1 MLRQVNL
8 KLLAVV
14 AAILLLAAT
23 FFAIHDSQETKTVTA
38 HFPRAVSIFENTDVR
53 VLGVTVG
60 KVTAVV
66 PEGNS
71 VRVDMEYDA
80 DVSLPADAKAVI
92 VTPTLVADRFVQLTP
107 AYTSGAVMADAAD
120 IPLADTGVPVELDRI
135 YSGLRDL
142 TKALGPNGANSDGTL
157 NHLLTVADKNLKGK
171 GAKGNKMINDLARA
185 AVTFGN
191 GSGDLFDTV
200 EHLANFTQT
209 LARNDEYVV
218 AFMKDLAGVSSDLA
232 DERKELEQALSSVAT
247 AVGSVKK
254 FIRTNR
260 QAISTDVKKLTRVAK
275 NIASEK
281 DNLDLALTAGPVGIS
296 NLNVAFDPKSGSIG
310 SRFGFQ
316 GNIAD
321 SDGFLCAVVQQSEL
335 PQVTKKLAC
344 QIFKQLLEPVVSK
357 ANQNLPMADGST
369 AGNRSDPQ
377 QVGGYSSD
385 SGTTLADLTGA
396 R

>member
-1 MLRQVNL
+1 MLRQINF
-8 KLLAVV
+8 KLLAVAV
-14 AAILLLAAT
+14 ALLLLAAT
-23 FFAIHDSQETKTVTA
+23 FFSIRDSEETKTVSA

-80 DVSLPADAKAVI
+80 EVKLPDDAKAVI
-92 VTPTLVADRFVQLTP
+92 ITPTLVADRFVQLTP
-107 AYTSGAVMADAAD
+107 AYTSGAVMKDAAD
-120 IPLADTGVPVELDRI
+120 IELADTGVPVELDRI

-142 TKALGPNGANSDGTL
+142 TTALGPNGANSDGTL
-157 NHLLTVADKNLKGK
+157 NHLLKVADENLKGK
-171 GAKGNKMINDLARA
+171 GAKGNKMINDLAQA

-191 GSGDLFDTV
+191 SSGDLFDTV

-209 LARNDEYVV
+209 LAENDKYVV
-218 AFMKDLAGVSSDLA
+218 AFMKDLAGVSADLA
-232 DERKELEQALSSVAT
+232 DERGELEQALSSVAG

-254 FIRTNR
+254 FIKTNR
-260 QAISTDVKKLTRVAK
+260 QAISTDVEKLTRVAK
-275 NIASEK
+275 NLASEK
-281 DNLDLALTAGPVGIS
+281 DALDLALTAGPVGIS
-296 NLNVAFDPKSGSIG
+296 NLILALDPKSGAVG

-316 GNIAD
+316 GNVAD

-335 PQVTKKLAC
+335 PKVSKDLAC
-344 QIFKQLLEPVVSK
+344 KLFKQLLEPVVSK
-357 ANQNLPMADGST
+357 ANQNMST
-369 AGNRSDPQ
+369 ANSTTPGKQPSRQSVSQYAP
-377 QVGGYSSD
+377 D

>member
-1 MLRQVNL
+1 MLRQINV
-8 KLLAVV
+8 KLLAVAV
-14 AAILLLAAT
+14 ALLLLAAT
-23 FFAIHDSQETKTVTA
+23 FLTIRDSEETKTVSA

-80 DVSLPADAKAVI
+80 EVKLPDDAKAVI
-92 VTPTLVADRFVQLTP
+92 ITPTLVADRFVQLTP
-107 AYTSGAVMADAAD
+107 AYTSGAVLADAAD
-120 IPLADTGVPVELDRI
+120 IKLADTGVPVELDRI

-142 TKALGPNGANSDGTL
+142 TTALGPNGANSDGTL
-157 NHLLTVADKNLKGK
+157 NHLLKVADQNLKGK

-209 LARNDEYVV
+209 LARNDKYVV
-218 AFMKDLAGVSSDLA
+218 AFMKDLAGVSADLA
-232 DERKELEQALSSVAT
+232 DEREELEQALSSVAK
-247 AVGSVKK
+247 AVGSVKT
-254 FIRTNR
+254 FIKTNR
-260 QAISTDVKKLTRVAK
+260 QAISTDVEKLTRVAK

-281 DNLDLALTAGPVGIS
+281 DALDLALTAGPVGIS
-296 NLNVAFDPKSGSIG
+296 NLILAFDEKSGSIG

-316 GNIAD
+316 GNVAD

-335 PQVTKKLAC
+335 PKVSKDLAC
-344 QIFKQLLEPVVSK
+344 KLFKQILEPVVSK
-357 ANQNLPMADGST
+357 ASQGQPAASRTPADD
-369 AGNRSDPQ
+369 RSGPQ
-377 QVGGYSSD
+377 SVGQYAPD

>member
-1 MLRQVNL
+1 MLRQINF
-8 KLLAVV
+8 KLLAVAV
-14 AAILLLAAT
+14 ALLLLAAT
-23 FFAIHDSQETKTVTA
+23 FFSIRDSEETKTVSA

-80 DVSLPADAKAVI
+80 DVKLPDEAKAVI
-92 VTPTLVADRFVQLTP
+92 ITPTLVSDRFVQLTP

-120 IPLADTGVPVELDRI
+120 IELADTGVPVELDRI

-142 TKALGPNGANSDGTL
+142 TTALGPNGANSDGTL
-157 NHLLTVADKNLKGK
+157 NHLLKVADQNLKGK
-171 GAKGNKMINDLARA
+171 GAKGNRMINDLAQA

-209 LARNDEYVV
+209 LAENDKYVV
-218 AFMKDLAGVSSDLA
+218 AFMKDLAGVSADLA
-232 DERKELEQALSSVAT
+232 DERDELEQALSSVAG

-260 QAISTDVKKLTRVAK
+260 QAISTDVEKLTRVAK
-275 NIASEK
+275 NLASEK
-281 DNLDLALTAGPVGIS
+281 DALDLALTAGPVGIS
-296 NLNVAFDPKSGSIG
+296 NLILALDPKSGAVG

-316 GNIAD
+316 GNVAD

-335 PQVTKKLAC
+335 PKVSKDLAC
-344 QIFKQLLEPVVSK
+344 KLFKQLLEPVVSQ
-357 ANQNLPMADGST
+357 ANQSMST
-369 AGNRSDPQ
+369 ANSTTPGKQRGRQSVSQ
-377 QVGGYSSD
+377 YAAD